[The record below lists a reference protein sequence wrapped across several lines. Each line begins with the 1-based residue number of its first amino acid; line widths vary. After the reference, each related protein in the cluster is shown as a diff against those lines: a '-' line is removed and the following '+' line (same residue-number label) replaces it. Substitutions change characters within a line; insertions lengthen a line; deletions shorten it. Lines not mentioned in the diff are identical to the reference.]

1 MFCVDISS
9 YHKKTFGVLLV
20 ETNVLNKRRLN
31 VLCALKLNC
40 LFTRMAGRK
49 YSESR
54 SSHQVFLEISR
65 PEGCNFIKKEI
76 PAQVFS
82 CEFCEI
88 SKNTFFT
95 EHLWTT
101 ASVNFLSTFQV
112 LLKSPCC

>member
-31 VLCALKLNC
+31 VLCVLKLNC

-101 ASVNFLSTFQV
+101 ASVNPGNVFMIS
-112 LLKSPCC
+112 